1 MTETLLM
8 PTARPPPG
16 VREGRSSVQGR
27 GAGRRARRVSGRW
40 LSPAGEISCVGADGL
55 RGLGSL
61 GICGWRGAR
70 IRPAVSRLKKELKP
84 ERIDAL

>member
-1 MTETLLM
+1 M
-8 PTARPPPG
+8 
-16 VREGRSSVQGR
+16 
-27 GAGRRARRVSGRW
+27 SGRW